1 LRPKECIRDGTFAK
15 LPLAIGLVT
24 AVHVFFVELRLHQC
38 TLCPSNLSKA
48 AKHAEDKVKQHGN
61 QIATLQLQERMVR
74 KNDLGAALLS
84 SIDNC
89 PAVRSISETHETE
102 QEAHQD
108 IGDRLIAIGNLHLQ
122 KAELANPDKINKA
135 KQRADRKYNK
145 AFTEERELMKAKQQA
160 HHTVKTLKDH
170 LKELERSSGA
180 APLALTNGDGASS
193 LTLCGF
199 RSTAGNSPYP
209 SDDSDD
215 DDDDDDTSSSL
226 KSSAPSSPSTSAS
239 EGHDGAVEEVAASG
253 VHSGATPAPTRATR
267 ASKKRQAADESA
279 DGTAVKKVAGDA
291 HVE

>member
-1 LRPKECIRDGTFAK
+1 MK
-15 LPLAIGLVT
+15 
-24 AVHVFFVELRLHQC
+24 LRLAEAEHTAAVDAWKDAHQS
-38 TLCPSNLSKA
+38 TNGLSKA
-48 AKHAEDKVKQHGN
+48 AKHAEEKVKQHGN

-160 HHTVKTLKDH
+160 HHTVKMLKDH

-215 DDDDDDTSSSL
+215 DDDDTSSSL
-226 KSSAPSSPSTSAS
+226 KSSAPSSPSTNAS
-239 EGHDGAVEEVAASG
+239 EGHNGVDEEVAASTSG
-253 VHSGATPAPTRATR
+253 VGTTPAPARATR